1 MISKKKAYSIE
12 SCRNELQI
20 AECLTT
26 GTVNC
31 MELLEKIESGSHF
44 LEQYQLHRS
53 KKKNEKERKILFPS
67 IRCNE
72 ELHLTKKS

>member
-1 MISKKKAYSIE
+1 MMTVSLYSKSLLFKSISYVQE
-12 SCRNELQI
+12 SLKFNE
-20 AECLTT
+20 
-26 GTVNC
+26 V
-31 MELLEKIESGSHF
+31 
-44 LEQYQLHRS
+44 